1 VQRNKSQQIQDKI
14 CGSKNMTVKTY
25 LLQYKRMMD
34 ECRCLDIEIE
44 ELFTQLTSAT
54 SSNDGMPKGSIQ
66 DRQTKLH
73 AIMADKLQAK
83 RQKRKEAEELMA
95 EILVTIDQVADPI
108 YRQLL
113 FERYIQD
120 KKWEDIATDLSY
132 VEEYV
137 RGELHGKAL
146 NEIRFIMG

>member
-1 VQRNKSQQIQDKI
+1 
-14 CGSKNMTVKTY
+14 MTTKEY
-25 LLQYKRMMD
+25 LKQYQKMM
-34 ECRCLDIEIE
+34 EEVRCLDVEIE
-44 ELFTQLTSAT
+44 ELWTQLTSAT
-54 SSNDGMPKGSIQ
+54 SNNDGMPKGTVQ

-73 AIMADKLQAK
+73 AIMSDKLKVK
-83 RQKRKEAEELMA
+83 REKKKEAEDLMA
-95 EILVTIDQVADPI
+95 EILEVIDQVTEPT

-120 KKWEDIATDLSY
+120 KKWEDIATDLLY

-146 NEIRFIMG
+146 NEVRFIMG

>member
-1 VQRNKSQQIQDKI
+1 
-14 CGSKNMTVKTY
+14 MTVKTY

-95 EILVTIDQVADPI
+95 EILVTIDQVNDPI

-120 KKWEDIATDLSY
+120 KKWEDIAIDLSY

-146 NEIRFIMG
+146 NEVRFIMG

>member
-1 VQRNKSQQIQDKI
+1 
-14 CGSKNMTVKTY
+14 MTTKQY
-25 LLQYKRMMD
+25 LSQYKRMMD

-44 ELFTQLTSAT
+44 ELWTQLTSST
-54 SSNDGMPKGSIQ
+54 SSIDGMPKGSVT
-66 DRQTKLH
+66 DHQTKLH
-73 AIMADKLQAK
+73 AIMADKVKAK
-83 RQKRKEAEELMA
+83 RAKKAEAEELMA
-95 EILVTIDQVADPI
+95 EILEVIDKVTDPVH
-108 YRQLL
+108 RQLL

-120 KKWEDIATDLSY
+120 KKWEDIAIDLMY

>member
-1 VQRNKSQQIQDKI
+1 MNYAI
-14 CGSKNMTVKTY
+14 KNRKKMMTTKQY
-25 LLQYKRMMD
+25 LSQYKRMMK

-44 ELFTQLTSAT
+44 ELWNQLTSTTA
-54 SSNDGMPKGSIQ
+54 SSDGMPRGTVT

-73 AIMADKLQAK
+73 AIMADKVQVK
-83 RQKRKEAEELMA
+83 RQKKKEAEELMA
-95 EILVTIDQVADPI
+95 EILETIDQVTDPI

-113 FERYIQD
+113 FERYIQNRT
-120 KKWEDIATDLSY
+120 WEDIAIDLSY

-137 RGELHGKAL
+137 RGELHSKAL

>member
-1 VQRNKSQQIQDKI
+1 
-14 CGSKNMTVKTY
+14 MTTKQY
-25 LLQYKRMMD
+25 LSQYKRMMD
-34 ECRCLDIEIE
+34 ECRCLDVEIE
-44 ELFTQLTSAT
+44 ELWTQLTSAT
-54 SSNDGMPKGSIQ
+54 SNNDGMPKGSVQ

-73 AIMADKLQAK
+73 AIMSDKLKVK
-83 RQKRKEAEELMA
+83 REKKKEAEDLMA
-95 EILVTIDQVADPI
+95 EILEVIDQVTEPT

-120 KKWEDIATDLSY
+120 KKWEDIATDLLY

-146 NEIRFIMG
+146 NEVRFIMG

>member
-1 VQRNKSQQIQDKI
+1 
-14 CGSKNMTVKTY
+14 
-25 LLQYKRMMD
+25 MM
-34 ECRCLDIEIE
+34 EEVRCLDVEID
-44 ELFTQLTSAT
+44 ELFNQLTSAT
-54 SSNDGMPKGSIQ
+54 SSNDGMPKGSVQ

-83 RQKRKEAEELMA
+83 RRKRAEAEELMA
-95 EILVTIDQVADPI
+95 EILNVIDQVTEPT

-120 KKWEDIATDLSY
+120 KKWEDIAIDLSY

-137 RGELHGKAL
+137 RGELHSKAL
-146 NEIRFIMG
+146 NEIRFIMS